1 MLPTYVGIKCKAKRI
16 KNSHKTRIINKC
28 QKQKKMNSIEK
39 ELFGFMGEAERMSG
53 FDSYDSYD
61 GYDDFDG
68 DDDMSYFDDDA
79 MSYASGQRAQAVSD
93 PYVIQYENQSA
104 TLSATATI
112 FGFNDNINDVT
123 NNYGNAGINVTSLQ
137 GGSYLRLLTQ
147 SQNKPL
153 KIGKWRFQSATA
165 GQLSQTLTLTHYDA
179 NGKQYSTPLNLSIMR
194 DAYQFQNDILDV
206 TKTITV
212 DGNTQI
218 NFTLLGGATMVISM
232 FPVSVVSAKAVLNG
246 GTSLNSA
253 RAPRLSGKN
262 VAPVIIQTSQGVAGI
277 SKA

>member
-1 MLPTYVGIKCKAKRI
+1 
-16 KNSHKTRIINKC
+16 
-28 QKQKKMNSIEK
+28 MNSIEK

-68 DDDMSYFDDDA
+68 DDMSYFDDDA
-79 MSYASGQRAQAVSD
+79 MSYATGQQAQAISD
-93 PYVIQYENQSA
+93 PYVIQYAN
-104 TLSATATI
+104 TAVGAVNETAVL
-112 FGFNDNINDVT
+112 FGYNDYFGDVA
-123 NNYGNAGINVTSLQ
+123 NNYGNPNVVVTSLQ
-137 GGSYLRLLTQ
+137 GGSYSRLLAQ
-147 SQNKPL
+147 SNNKFF
-153 KIGKWRFQSATA
+153 KIGKWRFQSANA

-194 DAYQFQNDILDV
+194 DAYQFQSDILDV
-206 TKTITV
+206 TKTVTV

-218 NFTLLGGATMVISM
+218 TFTLLAGATLVISM
-232 FPVSVVSAKAVLNG
+232 FPVSVVSGKAVLNG